1 MSNISKRRREGS
13 RSKIKSMG
21 DHKEF
26 LNRIT
31 KTLYYGELPSLPCL
45 SLPVTEVSCALWS
58 AAQQGRSLRRLHVNE
73 TARFAYYAGVSPCA
87 LVLALVYLERLRHR
101 NPEYV
106 AAAAPSDLFLA
117 SPACRLHMV
126 GNKFLQDDGVDAET
140 RVSEWAAAAGIE
152 PADLKR
158 LEIDFL
164 DAIEW
169 NVYVNDESFESGL
182 SWLESQ
188 VALKQAKE
196 RGFFTY
202 SDLAAAGGDAGAAVA
217 GRLAAAV
224 ALAYVAALGA
234 LVASALLVSYT
245 LPLLHL
251 THTALLA
258 ATQPPCARTHAHPP
272 SPPHEP
278 TFNTTV
284 EFSAPPRCC
293 TDWLNYHATLDSPP
307 AYPMDYRP
315 WFDIETDFT
324 WYRSSLV
331 DPLQR
336 WLERLDE
343 YADEYIFKSKPEP
356 RCVRQWLN
364 LSRLGGLAVVSDR

>member
-58 AAQQGRSLRRLHVNE
+58 AAQQGRSLRRLHGDAA
-73 TARFAYYAGVSPCA
+73 ARLAYEARVSPCA
-87 LVLALVYLERLRHR
+87 LVLALLYLERLRHR
-101 NPEYV
+101 NPAYV
-106 AAAAPSDLFLA
+106 AAAAPADLFLV
-117 SPACRLHMV
+117 SLMV
-126 GNKFLQDDGVDAET
+126 GNKFLQDDGEDAET
-140 RVSEWAAAAGIE
+140 LVTEWAAAGGLT

-164 DAIEW
+164 NAIEW
-169 NVYVNDESFESGL
+169 NVYVNNDSFESGL

-202 SDLAAAGGDAGAAVA
+202 SDLAAAGGGINEHNAGVAVAGAA
-217 GRLAAAV
+217 AAAI
-224 ALAYVAALGA
+224 ALAYVAALSA
-234 LVASALLVSYT
+234 LVTSAFLVSYT
-245 LPLLHL
+245 LPLLQL
-251 THTALLA
+251 TQTTLLSTPQTLEPCLN
-258 ATQPPCARTHAHPP
+258 ATVDFTD
-272 SPPHEP
+272 
-278 TFNTTV
+278 T
-284 EFSAPPRCC
+284 PRCC
-293 TDWLNYHATLDSPP
+293 TDWLNYHSTIKTPQVYSVNLQE
-307 AYPMDYRP
+307 P
-315 WFDIETDFT
+315 WFKIETDFT

-331 DPLQR
+331 DPLQK
-336 WLERLDE
+336 WLEKLDE
-343 YADEYIFKSKPEP
+343 YADEYIFKSSKCSGSAMQP

-364 LSRLGGLAVVSDR
+364 LSQLGGLVVISDR

>member
-31 KTLYYGELPSLPCL
+31 KTLYYGELPSHPCL

-58 AAQQGRSLRRLHVNE
+58 AAQQGRSLRRLHGDAA
-73 TARFAYYAGVSPCA
+73 ARLAYDARVSPCA
-87 LVLALVYLERLRHR
+87 LVLALLYLERLRHR
-101 NPEYV
+101 NPAYV
-106 AAAAPSDLFLA
+106 AAAAPADLFLV
-117 SPACRLHMV
+117 SLMV
-126 GNKFLQDDGVDAET
+126 GNKFLQDDGEDAET
-140 RVSEWAAAAGIE
+140 LVAEWAAAGGLT

-164 DAIEW
+164 NAIEW
-169 NVYVNDESFESGL
+169 NVYVNSESFESGL

-217 GRLAAAV
+217 GAAAAAM
-224 ALAYVAALGA
+224 ALAYVAALSA
-234 LVASALLVSYT
+234 LVTSALLVSYT
-245 LPLLHL
+245 LPLLQL
-251 THTALLA
+251 THSTLLSTPHTLEPSLN
-258 ATQPPCARTHAHPP
+258 ATVDFAD
-272 SPPHEP
+272 
-278 TFNTTV
+278 
-284 EFSAPPRCC
+284 PPRCC
-293 TDWLNYHATLDSPP
+293 TDWLNYHSTINAPP
-307 AYPMDYRP
+307 VYTPNLHEP
-315 WFDIETDFT
+315 WFKIETDFT

-331 DPLQR
+331 DPLQK
-336 WLERLDE
+336 WLEKLDE
-343 YADEYIFKSKPEP
+343 YADEYIFKSRKCSGYQPAMQP

-364 LSRLGGLAVVSDR
+364 LSKLGGLVVISDR